1 MKINKISIIGMG
13 YIGLP
18 LAVLF
23 SKKINVV
30 GFDISSKRI
39 ENLKVFKDQNKEFS
53 FNDLKNNKKLIF
65 SKSTQDLVNSD
76 IFIIAVPTPINKNK
90 TPDLSHLKSACELV
104 GKYLKKGSIVIF
116 ESTVYPGCTEDF
128 CNPILERVSKF
139 KMNKDFFIG
148 YSPER
153 INFGDKKNTLS
164 SVKKIISASNKK
176 TLSKISKLYNTIIK
190 AGIYNCESIK
200 IAEAAKIIENSQ
212 RDINIAFINEI
223 NQIFDKMNLDT
234 YKVLEAAKTK
244 WNFLNFEP
252 GLVGGHCIGVDPYY
266 LTHKAKKIG
275 FKTKVILSGREIND
289 NMGTYIANRFI
300 NKLKKNK
307 NSKKIL
313 IMGLSFKENIPDI
326 RNSKVF
332 DIINVLKKKN
342 YKIDVFDP
350 VVDQNEIKK
359 YKLNFK
365 RLSEINTNYYDG
377 ILIAVKHSFFK
388 KMKFKKIKNFGKSN
402 SIIYD
407 LKKVFN

>member
-1 MKINKISIIGMG
+1 MNFLKSFEK
-13 YIGLP
+13 
-18 LAVLF
+18 
-23 SKKINVV
+23 
-30 GFDISSKRI
+30 
-39 ENLKVFKDQNKEFS
+39 NLKNVQKNFEELKYDELFKKNLNFTVKLLTKS
-53 FNDLKNNKKLIF
+53 IKNNGKIIF
-65 SKSTQDLVNSD
+65 AGNGGSAADAQ
-76 IFIIAVPTPINKNK
+76 
-90 TPDLSHLKSACELV
+90 HLTAELV

-289 NMGTYIANRFI
+289 RMPKYYYLKFKREYNKYLI
-300 NKLKKNK
+300 NTNKQNKKILFLGLTFKKNVSDFRNSKSIEFLKYLKKDFEIDICDPVIDNIKLSYEYNLKLKKLN
-307 NSKKIL
+307 NL
-313 IMGLSFKENIPDI
+313 
-326 RNSKVF
+326 
-332 DIINVLKKKN
+332 
-342 YKIDVFDP
+342 
-350 VVDQNEIKK
+350 
-359 YKLNFK
+359 KLN
-365 RLSEINTNYYDG
+365 YYSA
-377 ILIAVKHSFFK
+377 IIFAVKHD
-388 KMKFKKIKNFGKSN
+388 KFKKIEKLLLN
-402 SIIYD
+402 
-407 LKKVFN
+407 KKIFRFDIEK